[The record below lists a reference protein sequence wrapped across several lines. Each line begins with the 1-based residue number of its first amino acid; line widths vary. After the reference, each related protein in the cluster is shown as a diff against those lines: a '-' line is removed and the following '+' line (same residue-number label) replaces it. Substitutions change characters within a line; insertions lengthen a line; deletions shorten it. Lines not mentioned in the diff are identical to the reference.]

1 MGNTQH
7 YPSVIVGGGI
17 AGVYLSTMIEDALLL
32 EAQPILGG
40 RIRTM
45 YSNTQ
50 KVLLEKGPWRVHE
63 SHARMLALIK
73 KYNLHLTQ
81 TSSSLAGGGSAF
93 DAIVLKEGIA
103 RAREAEQDTGYVGML
118 DGMANAD
125 VYHAQDRRHKQGK
138 YFTVDEGFQA
148 LIDAMAKTSKASIQC
163 NAKVKDIQYQN
174 NIYYITYC
182 RRKGDS
188 VECLTC
194 TCDRLFLCV
203 PPHVTKQWSIVK
215 QYLKPQVH
223 SVQTHPL
230 HHIYAK
236 GDLGYPVH
244 VRTRGMLSQVV
255 SGDYNKRYFQVS
267 YSAGRVAQFWNRL
280 HLEDPTRFR
289 SLLQEQL
296 AEEGFEVPLEDVK
309 SFYWH
314 HAVHSW
320 VPLYGSP
327 PVDSLV
333 KKSIEPHPML
343 LPKLYWAG
351 EAFSS
356 VQGWCEGALQTAELV
371 LEACNG
377 FSFVPIIRNDFPTEF
392 VVLDKRVLDVSKWKE
407 VHPGSRAAI
416 TKRLGYDISLLFRHI
431 NHSEL
436 SWATVFALQV
446 GYVQ

>member
-7 YPSVIVGGGI
+7 YSSVIVGGGI
-17 AGVYLSTMIEDALLL
+17 AGVYLSTKIEDALLL
-32 EAQPILGG
+32 EAQPWLGG

-45 YSNTQ
+45 YDETKK
-50 KVLLEKGPWRVHE
+50 KVLLEQGPWRVHE
-63 SHARMLALIK
+63 SHARMRTLIK
-73 KYNLHLTQ
+73 KYNLHLTP

-93 DAIVLKEGIA
+93 DAIVLNEGIA
-103 RAREAEQDTGYVGML
+103 RAREVEQDTGYVGML
-118 DGMANAD
+118 DGLANTD
-125 VYHAQDRRHKQGK
+125 VYHAQRHKKGT
-138 YFTVDEGFQA
+138 YYTVDEGLHA
-148 LIDAMAKTSKASIQC
+148 LIDAMAEESKATIQC
-163 NAKVKDIQYQN
+163 NSKVKDIQYQH

-182 RRKGDS
+182 QRQGESIKC
-188 VECLTC
+188 VTC

-203 PPHVTKQWSIVK
+203 PPHVTKQWTIVK

-236 GDLGYPVH
+236 GDLGRNVH
-244 VRTRGMLSQVV
+244 LRTRGVLSQVV
-255 SGDYNKRYFQVS
+255 SGDYDKRYFQVS

-280 HLEDPTRFR
+280 QLENPSRFR
-289 SLLQEQL
+289 ALLQEQL
-296 AEEGFEVPLEDVK
+296 KQEGFEVPLEDVK

-320 VPLYGSP
+320 VPLYGLPS
-327 PVDSLV
+327 VDSLV
-333 KKSIEPHPML
+333 KKSIEPHPIL

-356 VQGWCEGALQTAELV
+356 VQGWCEGALQTAEMV
-371 LEACNG
+371 LEACQG
-377 FSFVPIIRNDFPTEF
+377 KSFVLFDAFPDEF
-392 VVLDKRVLDVSKWKE
+392 VVLDQRVLDVSMWKE
-407 VHPGSRAAI
+407 VHPGSTAAI
-416 TKRLGYDISLLFRHI
+416 TKRLKYDISTLFRHI

-446 GYVQ
+446 GYVR